1 METKAFS
8 GAIEFTILDV
18 TDDQVIATMP
28 VREGILNP
36 FGVAHAGAI
45 LWFADVCATV
55 LIAGKRTIVPGEAGF
70 PLAINLNAAL
80 LGNQKDGAF
89 TATSRFVKKGRT
101 LSVVRTS
108 VLGDDGRVIADVT
121 TSHVAAK

>member
-1 METKAFS
+1 METRTFS
-8 GAIEFTILDV
+8 GAIEFTVIEV
-18 TDDQVIATMP
+18 TEEQVVATMP
-28 VREGILNP
+28 VREGALNP
-36 FGVAHAGAI
+36 FGVAYAGAI

-55 LIAGKRTIVPGEAGF
+55 LIAGKRTIAPGEAGF

-80 LGNQKDGAF
+80 LGNQKGGTF

-108 VLGDDGRVIADVT
+108 LHGDDGRVIAEVT